1 MLQTMLR
8 QTIQV
13 LLIVLVIGSA
23 IIFIIHRISQKHI
36 DEFIEGEV
44 SFDDLTG
51 LYNRKY
57 FYDAAEEMIAE
68 YKDKGDQLLCH
79 VAGELKKDA
88 QRFQF
93 IAARFSADNF
103 YICVPQKHYDQL
115 PLIRQASVPW
125 LNMSLSFLYGVYIVE
140 EDTNVTVPQMCDRAN
155 LAISA
160 GKTGT
165 GTFIHCY
172 KEKFRHQILKEK

>member
-1 MLQTMLR
+1 MAAQVDCNGSDSPATGEDLETIDVHANHLTGVNKSLLQTMLR

-68 YKDKGDQLLCH
+68 YKDKGGVSIIRINLC
-79 VAGELKKDA
+79 
-88 QRFQF
+88 
-93 IAARFSADNF
+93 NF
-103 YICVPQKHYDQL
+103 KVSMTCMAWTRVTNFCVML
-115 PLIRQASVPW
+115 RG
-125 LNMSLSFLYGVYIVE
+125 N
-140 EDTNVTVPQMCDRAN
+140 
-155 LAISA
+155 
-160 GKTGT
+160 
-165 GTFIHCY
+165 
-172 KEKFRHQILKEK
+172 

>member
-1 MLQTMLR
+1 MAAQVDCNGSDSPATGEDLETIDVHANHLTGVNKSLLQTMLR
-8 QTIQV
+8 QTIQA

-68 YKDKGDQLLCH
+68 YKDKG
-79 VAGELKKDA
+79 
-88 QRFQF
+88 
-93 IAARFSADNF
+93 
-103 YICVPQKHYDQL
+103 
-115 PLIRQASVPW
+115 
-125 LNMSLSFLYGVYIVE
+125 GVSI
-140 EDTNVTVPQMCDRAN
+140 
-155 LAISA
+155 I
-160 GKTGT
+160 
-165 GTFIHCY
+165 
-172 KEKFRHQILKEK
+172 